1 MTIDQLTR
9 DVRLL
14 KTYAV
19 TMTALVVV
27 LLLGGIGLAQNQ
39 RTKFVEID
47 VERINVVD
55 ANGKV
60 AFVLANPQRMPGPSI
75 GGKELPREL
84 SQGRTGSA
92 GMLFVDAQGN
102 EVGGLL
108 YGARVR
114 PDGTYSASASLTF
127 DQHNQDQVVGVQYAD
142 TAEGRAYGLSVWDR
156 PTKISLQDL
165 AGLMTTIPDRQTRE
179 ARFRELAQERG
190 ETVTGARR
198 VFVGSQDRTAS
209 VRVMDTT
216 GRDRVRVLVDATNNP
231 RIEFLDENG
240 AVTYSLPPR

>member
-1 MTIDQLTR
+1 M
-9 DVRLL
+9 
-14 KTYAV
+14 
-19 TMTALVVV
+19 
-27 LLLGGIGLAQNQ
+27 
-39 RTKFVEID
+39 
-47 VERINVVD
+47 D
-55 ANGKV
+55 ANGKA

-108 YGARVR
+108 YSARVR

-127 DQHNQDQVVGVQYAD
+127 DQHNQDQVVGISYAD
-142 TAEGRAYGLSVWDR
+142 DGSTRGYGLNVWDR
-156 PTKISLQDL
+156 PTNISMKDL
-165 AGLMTTIPDRQTRE
+165 LMLPAGSNDRAAIEQ
-179 ARFRELAQERG
+179 RFAELVRERG

-216 GRDRVRVLVDATNNP
+216 GRDRIRMVVDAANES
-231 RIEFLDENG
+231 RLEFLDANG